1 MWNQEENE
9 SSRIK
14 LPRVIKHLENE
25 IEINTLDDAMKFELL
40 MKIYRK
46 YSWKEIDEILENSNI
61 KL

>member
-1 MWNQEENE
+1 MWYSEENE

-40 MKIYRK
+40 MEVYKK
-46 YSWKEIDEILENSNI
+46 YSWKEIDEALENSNLKI
-61 KL
+61 